1 MILSKQK
8 TISSPIKFK
17 GFGLHTGV
25 SVHMTIEPA
34 EVNHGIQFLREDLV
48 NAPVIPATVDF
59 VSETQR
65 STTIE
70 KNGNKVVTVEHL
82 LSACYALGIDNLLVK
97 LNSEELPILD
107 GSSKEYVTSLNK
119 AGIVEQEET
128 KFYISLNSS
137 IAHKDE
143 KNGAEIIYIPSEDFK
158 LSVVL
163 DYDNEVLGTQ
173 YAELRDL
180 EDYGKEIA
188 DCKTFVLLS
197 ELEQLAKAGLIKGGD
212 IDNAIVMV
220 DKKIDT
226 VGLNNLA
233 KLLDKQELEIDI
245 KGNTLNNCELK
256 YLNEPARHKLLD
268 LIGDLALLGKP
279 LKGHII
285 AKKPGHK
292 LNTSFAII
300 LNKAIKE
307 QEKSKPM
314 YDLTKEPLYDIN
326 DIENMLPHR
335 YPFLLIDKIMEI
347 SDDGIVGV
355 KNVTKNEPYFVGH
368 FPGNPVMPG
377 VLQIEAM
384 AQTGG
389 VFSLSKVEDP
399 HLYSTYFMKIDN
411 VKFKRK
417 VIPGDT
423 IVFDLKL
430 ISPIRR
436 GLVHMGGK
444 GYVNGQVCIEA
455 DMLAQVVK
463 DREEK

>member
-1 MILSKQK
+1 MLKQK
-8 TISSPIKFK
+8 TISTNLSFT
-17 GFGLHTGV
+17 GYGLHTGKEV
-25 SVHMTIEPA
+25 DLVIEPA
-34 EVNHGIQFLREDLV
+34 EANQGIQFSRVDLDGHPIV
-48 NAPVIPATVDF
+48 PASVEHVTD
-59 VSETQR
+59 TKR

-70 KNGNKVVTVEHL
+70 KNGVKVVTVEHL
-82 LSACYALGIDNLLVK
+82 LSALYALGIDNALIK
-97 LNSEELPILD
+97 INSEELPILD
-107 GSSKEYVTSLNK
+107 GSAAPYVEALK
-119 AGIVEQEET
+119 QIDFIEQSAT
-128 KFYISLNSS
+128 KSYISLNKS
-137 IAHKDE
+137 ITYKDE
-143 KNGAEIIYIPSEDFK
+143 SGAEILYVPAEEFT

-163 DYDNEVLGTQ
+163 DYNNKVLGTQ
-173 YAELRDL
+173 YAELRKIDHYA
-180 EDYGKEIA
+180 DEIA
-188 DCKTFVLLS
+188 SCKTFVLLS
-197 ELEQLAKAGLIKGGD
+197 ELEYLAQSGLIKGGD
-212 IDNAIVMV
+212 IDNAIVIV
-220 DKKIDT
+220 DKKIEEE
-226 VGLNNLA
+226 GLRKLA
-233 KLLDKQELEIDI
+233 KLLGKEELKINI
-245 KGNTLNNCELK
+245 QGNTLNNCELK
-256 YLNEPARHKLLD
+256 HVNEPARHKLLD

-285 AKKPGHK
+285 AKKPGHH
-292 LNTSFAII
+292 LNTSFARI
-300 LNKAIKE
+300 LKKAMNE

-347 SDDGIVGV
+347 TEDGIIGV
-355 KNVTKNEPYFVGH
+355 KNVTKNEPYFQGH

-455 DMLAQVVK
+455 EMLAQVVK
-463 DREEK
+463 DRG

>member
-1 MILSKQK
+1 MLKQK
-8 TISSPIKFK
+8 TISTNLSFT
-17 GFGLHTGV
+17 GFGLHTGKEV
-25 SVHMTIEPA
+25 DLVIEPA
-34 EVNHGIQFLREDLV
+34 EANQGIQFSRVDLDGH
-48 NAPVIPATVDF
+48 PI
-59 VSETQR
+59 VSASVEYVTDTKR

-70 KNGNKVVTVEHL
+70 KNGVKVVTVEHL
-82 LSACYALGIDNLLVK
+82 LSALYALGIDNALIK
-97 LNSEELPILD
+97 INSEELPILD
-107 GSSKEYVTSLNK
+107 GSAAPYVEALK
-119 AGIVEQEET
+119 QIDFIEQSAT
-128 KFYISLNSS
+128 KSYISLNKS
-137 IAHKDE
+137 ITYKDE
-143 KNGAEIIYIPSEDFK
+143 SGAEILYVPAEEFT

-163 DYDNEVLGTQ
+163 DYNNKVLGTQ
-173 YAELRDL
+173 YAELRKIDHYA
-180 EDYGKEIA
+180 DEIA
-188 DCKTFVLLS
+188 SCKTFVLLS
-197 ELEQLAKAGLIKGGD
+197 ELEYLAQSGLIKGGD
-212 IDNAIVMV
+212 IDNAIVIV
-220 DKKIDT
+220 DKKIEEE
-226 VGLNNLA
+226 GLRKLA
-233 KLLDKQELEIDI
+233 KLLGKEELKINI
-245 KGNTLNNCELK
+245 QGNTLNNCELK
-256 YLNEPARHKLLD
+256 HVNEPARHKLLD

-285 AKKPGHK
+285 AKKPGHH
-292 LNTSFAII
+292 LNTSFARI
-300 LNKAIKE
+300 LKKAMNE

-347 SDDGIVGV
+347 TEDGIIGV
-355 KNVTKNEPYFVGH
+355 KNVTKNEPYFQGH

-455 DMLAQVVK
+455 EMLAQVVK
-463 DREEK
+463 DRG

>member
-1 MILSKQK
+1 MLKQK
-8 TISSPIKFK
+8 TISTNLSFK
-17 GFGLHTGV
+17 GFGLHTGKEV
-25 SVHMTIEPA
+25 DLVIEPA
-34 EVNHGIQFLREDLV
+34 EVNHGIQFSRVDLDSHPIV
-48 NAPVIPATVDF
+48 PASVEYVTD
-59 VSETQR
+59 TKR

-70 KNGNKVVTVEHL
+70 KNGVKVVTVEHL
-82 LSACYALGIDNLLVK
+82 LSALYALGIDNALIK
-97 LNSEELPILD
+97 INSEELPILD
-107 GSSKEYVTSLNK
+107 GSAAPYVEALKQIDFIEQSGSKS
-119 AGIVEQEET
+119 
-128 KFYISLNSS
+128 YISLNKS
-137 IAHKDE
+137 ITYKDE
-143 KNGAEIIYIPSEDFK
+143 SGAEILYVPAEEFT

-163 DYDNEVLGTQ
+163 DYSNKVLGTQ
-173 YAELRDL
+173 YAELRKIDNYA
-180 EDYGKEIA
+180 EEIA
-188 DCKTFVLLS
+188 SCRTFVLLS
-197 ELEQLAKAGLIKGGD
+197 ELEYLAQSGLIKGGD
-212 IDNAIVMV
+212 IDNAIVIV
-220 DKKIDT
+220 DKKIEEEA
-226 VGLNNLA
+226 LRKLA
-233 KLLDKQELEIDI
+233 KLLGKEELKINI
-245 KGNTLNNCELK
+245 QGNTLNNCELK
-256 YLNEPARHKLLD
+256 YINEPARHKLLD

-285 AKKPGHK
+285 AKKPGHH
-292 LNTSFAII
+292 LNTSFARI
-300 LNKAIKE
+300 LKKAMNE

-326 DIENMLPHR
+326 EIENMLPHR

-347 SDDGIVGV
+347 TEDGIIGV
-355 KNVTKNEPYFVGH
+355 KNVTKNEPYFQGH
-368 FPGNPVMPG
+368 FPSNPVMPG

-444 GYVNGQVCIEA
+444 GYVNNQVCIEA

-463 DREEK
+463 DRG

>member
-1 MILSKQK
+1 MSKQK

-107 GSSKEYVTSLNK
+107 GSAKEYVIYLNK

-180 EDYGKEIA
+180 EDYAKEIA

-226 VGLNNLA
+226 VGLKNLA

-300 LNKAIKE
+300 LNKAIK
-307 QEKSKPM
+307 SPNIGT
-314 YDLTKEPLYDIN
+314 YI
-326 DIENMLPHR
+326 
-335 YPFLLIDKIMEI
+335 
-347 SDDGIVGV
+347 
-355 KNVTKNEPYFVGH
+355 
-368 FPGNPVMPG
+368 
-377 VLQIEAM
+377 
-384 AQTGG
+384 G
-389 VFSLSKVEDP
+389 VF
-399 HLYSTYFMKIDN
+399 I
-411 VKFKRK
+411 
-417 VIPGDT
+417 I
-423 IVFDLKL
+423 
-430 ISPIRR
+430 
-436 GLVHMGGK
+436 
-444 GYVNGQVCIEA
+444 
-455 DMLAQVVK
+455 
-463 DREEK
+463 

>member
-1 MILSKQK
+1 MLKQK
-8 TISSPIKFK
+8 TISTNLSFT
-17 GFGLHTGV
+17 GFGLHTGKEV
-25 SVHMTIEPA
+25 DLVLEPA
-34 EVNHGIQFLREDLV
+34 EANQGIQFSRVDLDGHPIV
-48 NAPVIPATVDF
+48 PASVEHVTD
-59 VSETQR
+59 TKR

-70 KNGNKVVTVEHL
+70 KNGVKVVTIEHL
-82 LSACYALGIDNLLVK
+82 LSALYALGIDNALIK
-97 LNSEELPILD
+97 INSEELPILD
-107 GSSKEYVTSLNK
+107 GSAAPYVEALK
-119 AGIVEQEET
+119 QIDFIEQSAT
-128 KFYISLNSS
+128 KSYISLNKS
-137 IAHKDE
+137 ITYKDE
-143 KNGAEIIYIPSEDFK
+143 SGAEILYVPAEEFT

-163 DYDNEVLGTQ
+163 DYNNKVLGTQ
-173 YAELRDL
+173 YAELRKIDHYA
-180 EDYGKEIA
+180 DEIA
-188 DCKTFVLLS
+188 SCKTFVLLS
-197 ELEQLAKAGLIKGGD
+197 ELEYLAQSGLIKGGD
-212 IDNAIVMV
+212 IDNAIVIV
-220 DKKIDT
+220 DKKIEEE
-226 VGLNNLA
+226 GLRKLA
-233 KLLDKQELEIDI
+233 KLLGKEELKINI
-245 KGNTLNNCELK
+245 QGNTLNNCELK
-256 YLNEPARHKLLD
+256 HVNEPARHKLLD

-285 AKKPGHK
+285 AKKPGHH
-292 LNTSFAII
+292 LNTSFARI
-300 LNKAIKE
+300 LKKAMNE

-347 SDDGIVGV
+347 TEDGIIGV
-355 KNVTKNEPYFVGH
+355 KNVTKNEPYFQGH

-455 DMLAQVVK
+455 EMLAQVVK
-463 DREEK
+463 DRG

>member
-1 MILSKQK
+1 MLKQK
-8 TISSPIKFK
+8 TISTNLSFT
-17 GFGLHTGV
+17 GFGLHTGKEV
-25 SVHMTIEPA
+25 DLVIEPA
-34 EVNHGIQFLREDLV
+34 EANQGIQFSRVDLDGHPIV
-48 NAPVIPATVDF
+48 PASVEHVTD
-59 VSETQR
+59 TKR

-70 KNGNKVVTVEHL
+70 KNGVKVVTVEHL
-82 LSACYALGIDNLLVK
+82 LSALYAFGIDNALIK
-97 LNSEELPILD
+97 INSEELPILD
-107 GSSKEYVTSLNK
+107 GSAAPYVEALK
-119 AGIVEQEET
+119 QIDFIEQSAT
-128 KFYISLNSS
+128 KSYISLNKS
-137 IAHKDE
+137 ITYKDE
-143 KNGAEIIYIPSEDFK
+143 SGAEILYVPAEEFT

-163 DYDNEVLGTQ
+163 DYNNKVLGTQ
-173 YAELRDL
+173 YAELRKIDHYA
-180 EDYGKEIA
+180 DEIA
-188 DCKTFVLLS
+188 SCKTFVLLS
-197 ELEQLAKAGLIKGGD
+197 ELEYLAQSGLIKGGD
-212 IDNAIVMV
+212 IDNAIVIV
-220 DKKIDT
+220 DKKIEEE
-226 VGLNNLA
+226 GLRKLA
-233 KLLDKQELEIDI
+233 KLLGKEELKINI
-245 KGNTLNNCELK
+245 QGNTLNNCVLK
-256 YLNEPARHKLLD
+256 HVNEPARHKLLD

-285 AKKPGHK
+285 AKKPGHH
-292 LNTSFAII
+292 LNTSFARI
-300 LNKAIKE
+300 LKKAMNE

-347 SDDGIVGV
+347 TEDGIIGV
-355 KNVTKNEPYFVGH
+355 KNVTKNEPYFQGH

-455 DMLAQVVK
+455 EMLAQVVK
-463 DREEK
+463 DRG

>member
-1 MILSKQK
+1 MLKQK
-8 TISSPIKFK
+8 TISTNLSFT
-17 GFGLHTGV
+17 GFGLHTGKEV
-25 SVHMTIEPA
+25 DLVIEPA
-34 EVNHGIQFLREDLV
+34 EANQGIQFSRVDLDGHPIV
-48 NAPVIPATVDF
+48 PASVEHVTD
-59 VSETQR
+59 TKR

-70 KNGNKVVTVEHL
+70 KNGVKVVTIEHL
-82 LSACYALGIDNLLVK
+82 LSALYALGIDNALIK
-97 LNSEELPILD
+97 INSEELPILD
-107 GSSKEYVTSLNK
+107 GSAAPYVEALK
-119 AGIVEQEET
+119 QIDFIEQSAT
-128 KFYISLNSS
+128 KSYISLNKS
-137 IAHKDE
+137 ITYKDE
-143 KNGAEIIYIPSEDFK
+143 SGAEILYVPGEEFT

-163 DYDNEVLGTQ
+163 DYNNKVLGTQ
-173 YAELRDL
+173 YAELRKIDHYA
-180 EDYGKEIA
+180 DEIA
-188 DCKTFVLLS
+188 SCKTFVLLS
-197 ELEQLAKAGLIKGGD
+197 ELEYLAQSGLIKGGD
-212 IDNAIVMV
+212 IDNAIVIV
-220 DKKIDT
+220 DKKIEEE
-226 VGLNNLA
+226 GLRKLA
-233 KLLDKQELEIDI
+233 KLLGKEELKINI
-245 KGNTLNNCELK
+245 QGNTLNNCELK
-256 YLNEPARHKLLD
+256 HVNEPARHKLLD

-285 AKKPGHK
+285 AKKPGHH
-292 LNTSFAII
+292 LNTSFARI
-300 LNKAIKE
+300 LKKAMNE

-347 SDDGIVGV
+347 TEDGIIGV
-355 KNVTKNEPYFVGH
+355 KNVTKNEPYFQGH

-455 DMLAQVVK
+455 EMLAQVVK
-463 DREEK
+463 DRG

>member
-1 MILSKQK
+1 MLKQK
-8 TISSPIKFK
+8 TISTNLSFT
-17 GFGLHTGV
+17 GFGLHTGKEV
-25 SVHMTIEPA
+25 DLVIEPA
-34 EVNHGIQFLREDLV
+34 EANHGIQFSRVDLDGHPIV
-48 NAPVIPATVDF
+48 PASVEYVTD
-59 VSETQR
+59 TKR

-70 KNGNKVVTVEHL
+70 KNGVKVVTIEHL
-82 LSACYALGIDNLLVK
+82 LSALYALGIDNALIK
-97 LNSEELPILD
+97 INSEELPILD
-107 GSSKEYVTSLNK
+107 GSAAPYVEALKQIDFIEQSASKS
-119 AGIVEQEET
+119 
-128 KFYISLNSS
+128 YISLNKS
-137 IAHKDE
+137 ITYKDE
-143 KNGAEIIYIPSEDFK
+143 SGAEILYVPAEEFT

-163 DYDNEVLGTQ
+163 DYNNKVLGTQ
-173 YAELRDL
+173 YAELRKIDHYA
-180 EDYGKEIA
+180 EEIA
-188 DCKTFVLLS
+188 SCKTFVLLS
-197 ELEQLAKAGLIKGGD
+197 ELEYLAHSGLIKGGD
-212 IDNAIVMV
+212 IDNAIVIV
-220 DKKIDT
+220 DKKIEEEA
-226 VGLNNLA
+226 LRKLA
-233 KLLDKQELEIDI
+233 KLLGKEELKINI
-245 KGNTLNNCELK
+245 QGNTLNNCELK
-256 YLNEPARHKLLD
+256 YINEPARHKLLD

-285 AKKPGHK
+285 AKKPGHN
-292 LNTSFAII
+292 LNTSFARI
-300 LNKAIKE
+300 LKKAMNE

-347 SDDGIVGV
+347 TDDGIIGV
-355 KNVTKNEPYFVGH
+355 KNVTKNEPYFQGH

-455 DMLAQVVK
+455 EMLAQVVK
-463 DREEK
+463 DRG

>member
-1 MILSKQK
+1 MLKQK
-8 TISSPIKFK
+8 TISTKLSFK
-17 GFGLHTGV
+17 GFGLHTGKEV
-25 SVHMTIEPA
+25 ELVIEPA
-34 EVNHGIQFLREDLV
+34 EVNHGIQFLRVDLDSHPIV
-48 NAPVIPATVDF
+48 PARVEYVTD
-59 VSETQR
+59 TKR

-70 KNGNKVVTVEHL
+70 KNGVKVVTVEHL
-82 LSACYALGIDNLLVK
+82 LSALYALGIDNVLIK
-97 LNSEELPILD
+97 ISNEELPILD
-107 GSSKEYVTSLNK
+107 GSAAPYVEALKQIGLVTQSGSKS
-119 AGIVEQEET
+119 
-128 KFYISLNSS
+128 YISINNT
-137 IAHKDE
+137 ITYKDE
-143 KNGAEIIYIPSEDFK
+143 SGAEILYVPSEELS

-163 DYDNEVLGTQ
+163 DYSNKVLGTQ
-173 YAELRDL
+173 YAELRKIDNYA
-180 EDYGKEIA
+180 EEIA
-188 DCKTFVLLS
+188 SCRTFVLLS
-197 ELEQLAKAGLIKGGD
+197 ELENLAHSGLIKGGD
-212 IDNAIVMV
+212 IDNAIVIV
-220 DKKIDT
+220 DKKIEEEA
-226 VGLNNLA
+226 LRKLA
-233 KLLDKQELEIDI
+233 KLLGKEELKINI
-245 KGNTLNNCELK
+245 QGNTLNNCELK
-256 YLNEPARHKLLD
+256 YINEPARHKLLD

-285 AKKPGHK
+285 AKKPGHN
-292 LNTSFAII
+292 LNTSFARI
-300 LNKAIKE
+300 LKKAMNE

-326 DIENMLPHR
+326 EIENMLPHR

-347 SDDGIVGV
+347 TEDGIIGV
-355 KNVTKNEPYFVGH
+355 KNVTKNEPYFQGH
-368 FPGNPVMPG
+368 FPSNPVMPG

-444 GYVNGQVCIEA
+444 GYVNNQVCIEA

-463 DREEK
+463 DRG

>member
-1 MILSKQK
+1 MLKQK
-8 TISSPIKFK
+8 TISTNLSFT
-17 GFGLHTGV
+17 GFGLHTGKEV
-25 SVHMTIEPA
+25 DLVIEPA
-34 EVNHGIQFLREDLV
+34 EANQGIQFSRVDLDGHPIV
-48 NAPVIPATVDF
+48 PASVDH
-59 VSETQR
+59 VTDTKR

-70 KNGNKVVTVEHL
+70 KNGVKVVTIEHL
-82 LSACYALGIDNLLVK
+82 LSALYAFGIDNALIK
-97 LNSEELPILD
+97 INSEELPILD
-107 GSSKEYVTSLNK
+107 GSAAPYVEALK
-119 AGIVEQEET
+119 QIDFIEQSAT
-128 KFYISLNSS
+128 KSYISLNKS
-137 IAHKDE
+137 ITYKDE
-143 KNGAEIIYIPSEDFK
+143 SGAEILYVPAEEFT

-163 DYDNEVLGTQ
+163 DYNNKVLGTQ
-173 YAELRDL
+173 YAELRKIDHYA
-180 EDYGKEIA
+180 DEIA
-188 DCKTFVLLS
+188 SCKTFVLLS
-197 ELEQLAKAGLIKGGD
+197 ELEYLAQSGLIKGGD
-212 IDNAIVMV
+212 IDNAIVIV
-220 DKKIDT
+220 DKKIEEE
-226 VGLNNLA
+226 GLRKLA
-233 KLLDKQELEIDI
+233 KLLGKEELKINI
-245 KGNTLNNCELK
+245 QGNTLNNCELK
-256 YLNEPARHKLLD
+256 HVNEPARHKLLD

-285 AKKPGHK
+285 AKKPGHH
-292 LNTSFAII
+292 LNTSFARI
-300 LNKAIKE
+300 LKKAMNK

-347 SDDGIVGV
+347 TEDGIIGV
-355 KNVTKNEPYFVGH
+355 KNVTKNEPYFQGH

-455 DMLAQVVK
+455 EMLAQVVK
-463 DREEK
+463 DRG

>member
-1 MILSKQK
+1 MLKQK
-8 TISSPIKFK
+8 TISTNLSFT
-17 GFGLHTGV
+17 GYGLHTGKEV
-25 SVHMTIEPA
+25 DLVIEPA
-34 EVNHGIQFLREDLV
+34 EANQGIQFSRVDLDGHPIV
-48 NAPVIPATVDF
+48 PASVENVTD
-59 VSETQR
+59 TKR

-70 KNGNKVVTVEHL
+70 KNGVKVVTIEHL
-82 LSACYALGIDNLLVK
+82 LSALYALGIDNALIK
-97 LNSEELPILD
+97 INSEELPILD
-107 GSSKEYVTSLNK
+107 GSAAPYVEALK
-119 AGIVEQEET
+119 QIDFIEQSAT
-128 KFYISLNSS
+128 KSYISLNKS
-137 IAHKDE
+137 ITYKDE
-143 KNGAEIIYIPSEDFK
+143 SGAEILYVPAEEFT

-163 DYDNEVLGTQ
+163 DYNNKVLGTQ
-173 YAELRDL
+173 YAELRKIDHYA
-180 EDYGKEIA
+180 DEIA
-188 DCKTFVLLS
+188 SCKTFVLLS
-197 ELEQLAKAGLIKGGD
+197 ELEYLAQSGLIKGGD
-212 IDNAIVMV
+212 IDNAIVIV
-220 DKKIDT
+220 DKKIEEE
-226 VGLNNLA
+226 GLRKLA
-233 KLLDKQELEIDI
+233 KLLGKEELKINI
-245 KGNTLNNCELK
+245 QGNTLNNCELK
-256 YLNEPARHKLLD
+256 HVNEPARHKLLD

-285 AKKPGHK
+285 AKKPGHH
-292 LNTSFAII
+292 LNTSFARI
-300 LNKAIKE
+300 LKKAMNE

-347 SDDGIVGV
+347 TEDGIIGV
-355 KNVTKNEPYFVGH
+355 KNVTKNEPYFQGH

-455 DMLAQVVK
+455 EMLAQVVK
-463 DREEK
+463 DRG

>member
-1 MILSKQK
+1 MLKQK
-8 TISSPIKFK
+8 TISTNVSFK
-17 GFGLHTGV
+17 GFGLHTGKEV
-25 SVHMTIEPA
+25 DLVIEPA
-34 EVNHGIQFLREDLV
+34 ESNYGIQFSRVDLDSH
-48 NAPVIPATVDF
+48 PIIPASVEYVTD
-59 VSETQR
+59 TKR

-70 KNGNKVVTVEHL
+70 KNGVKVVTVEHL
-82 LSACYALGIDNLLVK
+82 LSALYALGIDNALIK
-97 LNSEELPILD
+97 INSEELPILD
-107 GSSKEYVTSLNK
+107 GSAAPYVEALKQIDFIEQSASKS
-119 AGIVEQEET
+119 
-128 KFYISLNSS
+128 YISLNKS
-137 IAHKDE
+137 ITYKDE
-143 KNGAEIIYIPSEDFK
+143 SGAEILYVPAEEFT

-163 DYDNEVLGTQ
+163 DYSNKVLGTQ
-173 YAELRDL
+173 YAELRQIDHYA
-180 EDYGKEIA
+180 EEIA
-188 DCKTFVLLS
+188 SCKTFVLLS
-197 ELEQLAKAGLIKGGD
+197 ELEYLAHSGLIKGGD
-212 IDNAIVMV
+212 IDNAIVIV
-220 DKKIDT
+220 DKKIEEEA
-226 VGLNNLA
+226 LRELA
-233 KLLDKQELEIDI
+233 KMLGKEELKINI
-245 KGNTLNNCELK
+245 QGNTLNNCELK
-256 YLNEPARHKLLD
+256 YINEPARHKLLD
-268 LIGDLALLGKP
+268 LIGDLALLGRP

-285 AKKPGHK
+285 AKKPGHN
-292 LNTSFAII
+292 LNTSFARI
-300 LNKAIKE
+300 LKKAMNE

-326 DIENMLPHR
+326 DIEKMLPHR

-347 SDDGIVGV
+347 TDDGIIGV
-355 KNVTKNEPYFVGH
+355 KNVTKNEPYFEGH

-455 DMLAQVVK
+455 EMLAQVVK
-463 DREEK
+463 DRG

>member
-1 MILSKQK
+1 MLKQK
-8 TISSPIKFK
+8 TISTNLSFT
-17 GFGLHTGV
+17 GFGLHTGKEV
-25 SVHMTIEPA
+25 DLVIEPA
-34 EVNHGIQFLREDLV
+34 EANQGIQFSRVDLDGHPIV
-48 NAPVIPATVDF
+48 PASVEHVTD
-59 VSETQR
+59 TKR

-70 KNGNKVVTVEHL
+70 KNGVKVVTVEHL
-82 LSACYALGIDNLLVK
+82 LSALYALGIDNALIK
-97 LNSEELPILD
+97 INSEELPILD
-107 GSSKEYVTSLNK
+107 GSAAPYVEALK
-119 AGIVEQEET
+119 QIDFIEQSAT
-128 KFYISLNSS
+128 KSYISLNKS
-137 IAHKDE
+137 ITYKDE
-143 KNGAEIIYIPSEDFK
+143 SGAEILYVPAEEFT

-163 DYDNEVLGTQ
+163 DYNNKVLGTQ
-173 YAELRDL
+173 YAELRKIDHYA
-180 EDYGKEIA
+180 DEIA
-188 DCKTFVLLS
+188 SCKTFVLLS
-197 ELEQLAKAGLIKGGD
+197 ELEYLAQSGLIKGGD
-212 IDNAIVMV
+212 IDNAIVIV
-220 DKKIDT
+220 DKKIEEE
-226 VGLNNLA
+226 GLRKLA
-233 KLLDKQELEIDI
+233 KLLGKEELKINI
-245 KGNTLNNCELK
+245 QGNTLNNCELK
-256 YLNEPARHKLLD
+256 HVNEPARHKLLD

-285 AKKPGHK
+285 AKKPGHH
-292 LNTSFAII
+292 LNTSFARI
-300 LNKAIKE
+300 LKKAMNE

-347 SDDGIVGV
+347 TEDGIIGV
-355 KNVTKNEPYFVGH
+355 KNVTKNEPYFQGH

-455 DMLAQVVK
+455 EMLAQVVK
-463 DREEK
+463 DRG

>member
-1 MILSKQK
+1 MLKQK
-8 TISSPIKFK
+8 TISTNLSFT
-17 GFGLHTGV
+17 GFGLHTGKEV
-25 SVHMTIEPA
+25 DLVIEPA
-34 EVNHGIQFLREDLV
+34 EANQGIQFSRIDLDGHPIV
-48 NAPVIPATVDF
+48 PASVEHVTD
-59 VSETQR
+59 TKR

-70 KNGNKVVTVEHL
+70 KNGVKVVTIEHL
-82 LSACYALGIDNLLVK
+82 LSALYALGIDNALIK
-97 LNSEELPILD
+97 INSEELPILD
-107 GSSKEYVTSLNK
+107 GSAASYVEALK
-119 AGIVEQEET
+119 QIDFIEQSAT
-128 KFYISLNSS
+128 KSYISLNKS
-137 IAHKDE
+137 ITYKDE
-143 KNGAEIIYIPSEDFK
+143 SGAEILYVPAEEFT

-163 DYDNEVLGTQ
+163 DYNNKVLGTQ
-173 YAELRDL
+173 YAELRKIDHYA
-180 EDYGKEIA
+180 DEIA
-188 DCKTFVLLS
+188 SCKTFVLLS
-197 ELEQLAKAGLIKGGD
+197 ELEYLAQSGLIKGGD
-212 IDNAIVMV
+212 IDNAIVIV
-220 DKKIDT
+220 DKKIEEE
-226 VGLNNLA
+226 GLRKLA
-233 KLLDKQELEIDI
+233 KLLGKEELKINI
-245 KGNTLNNCELK
+245 QGNTLNNCELK
-256 YLNEPARHKLLD
+256 HVNEPARHKLLD

-285 AKKPGHK
+285 AKKPGHH
-292 LNTSFAII
+292 LNTSFARI
-300 LNKAIKE
+300 LKKAMNE

-347 SDDGIVGV
+347 TEDGIIGV
-355 KNVTKNEPYFVGH
+355 KNVTKNEPYFQGH

-423 IVFDLKL
+423 VVFDLKL

-455 DMLAQVVK
+455 EMLAQVVK
-463 DREEK
+463 DRG

>member
-1 MILSKQK
+1 M
-8 TISSPIKFK
+8 
-17 GFGLHTGV
+17 
-25 SVHMTIEPA
+25 
-34 EVNHGIQFLREDLV
+34 
-48 NAPVIPATVDF
+48 
-59 VSETQR
+59 
-65 STTIE
+65 
-70 KNGNKVVTVEHL
+70 
-82 LSACYALGIDNLLVK
+82 
-97 LNSEELPILD
+97 
-107 GSSKEYVTSLNK
+107 
-119 AGIVEQEET
+119 
-128 KFYISLNSS
+128 
-137 IAHKDE
+137 
-143 KNGAEIIYIPSEDFK
+143 
-158 LSVVL
+158 
-163 DYDNEVLGTQ
+163 
-173 YAELRDL
+173 
-180 EDYGKEIA
+180 
-188 DCKTFVLLS
+188 
-197 ELEQLAKAGLIKGGD
+197 
-212 IDNAIVMV
+212 
-220 DKKIDT
+220 
-226 VGLNNLA
+226 
-233 KLLDKQELEIDI
+233 
-245 KGNTLNNCELK
+245 
-256 YLNEPARHKLLD
+256 
-268 LIGDLALLGKP
+268 
-279 LKGHII
+279 
-285 AKKPGHK
+285 
-292 LNTSFAII
+292 
-300 LNKAIKE
+300 KE

-347 SDDGIVGV
+347 TDDGIVGV

>member
-1 MILSKQK
+1 MLKQK
-8 TISSPIKFK
+8 TISTNLSFT
-17 GFGLHTGV
+17 GFGLHTGKEV
-25 SVHMTIEPA
+25 DLVIEPA
-34 EVNHGIQFLREDLV
+34 EANQGIQFSRVDLDGHPIV
-48 NAPVIPATVDF
+48 PASVEHVTD
-59 VSETQR
+59 TKR

-70 KNGNKVVTVEHL
+70 KNGVKVVTIEHL
-82 LSACYALGIDNLLVK
+82 LSALYALGIDNALIK
-97 LNSEELPILD
+97 INSEELPILD
-107 GSSKEYVTSLNK
+107 GSAAPYVEALK
-119 AGIVEQEET
+119 QIDFIEQSAT
-128 KFYISLNSS
+128 KSYISLNKS
-137 IAHKDE
+137 ITYKDE
-143 KNGAEIIYIPSEDFK
+143 SGAEILYVPAEEFT

-163 DYDNEVLGTQ
+163 DYNNKVLGTQ
-173 YAELRDL
+173 YAELRKIDHYA
-180 EDYGKEIA
+180 DEIA
-188 DCKTFVLLS
+188 SCKTFVLLS
-197 ELEQLAKAGLIKGGD
+197 ELEYLAQSGLIKGGD
-212 IDNAIVMV
+212 IDNAIVIV
-220 DKKIDT
+220 DKKIEEK
-226 VGLNNLA
+226 GLRKLA
-233 KLLDKQELEIDI
+233 KLLGKEELKINI
-245 KGNTLNNCELK
+245 QGNTLNNCELK
-256 YLNEPARHKLLD
+256 HVNEPARHKLLD

-285 AKKPGHK
+285 AKKPGHH
-292 LNTSFAII
+292 LNTSFARI
-300 LNKAIKE
+300 LKKAMNK
-307 QEKSKPM
+307 QEKSMPM

-347 SDDGIVGV
+347 TEDGIIGV
-355 KNVTKNEPYFVGH
+355 KNVTKNEPYFQGH

-455 DMLAQVVK
+455 EMLAQVVK
-463 DREEK
+463 DRG

>member
-1 MILSKQK
+1 MLKQK
-8 TISSPIKFK
+8 TISTNLSFT
-17 GFGLHTGV
+17 GFGLHTGKEV
-25 SVHMTIEPA
+25 DLVIEPA
-34 EVNHGIQFLREDLV
+34 ESNQGIQFSRVDLDGHPRV
-48 NAPVIPATVDF
+48 PASVEHVTD
-59 VSETQR
+59 TKR

-70 KNGNKVVTVEHL
+70 KNGVKVVTVEHL
-82 LSACYALGIDNLLVK
+82 LSALYALGIDNALIK
-97 LNSEELPILD
+97 INSEELPILD
-107 GSSKEYVTSLNK
+107 GSAAPYVEALK
-119 AGIVEQEET
+119 QIDFIEQSAT
-128 KFYISLNSS
+128 KSYISLNKS
-137 IAHKDE
+137 ITYKDE
-143 KNGAEIIYIPSEDFK
+143 SGAEILYVPAEEFT

-163 DYDNEVLGTQ
+163 DYNNKVLGTQ
-173 YAELRDL
+173 YAELREIDHYA
-180 EDYGKEIA
+180 DEIA
-188 DCKTFVLLS
+188 SCKTFVLLS
-197 ELEQLAKAGLIKGGD
+197 ELEYLAQSGLIKGGD
-212 IDNAIVMV
+212 IDNAIVIV
-220 DKKIDT
+220 DKKIEEE
-226 VGLNNLA
+226 GLRKLA
-233 KLLDKQELEIDI
+233 KLLGKDELKINIE
-245 KGNTLNNCELK
+245 GNTLNNCELK
-256 YLNEPARHKLLD
+256 HVNEPARHKLLD

-285 AKKPGHK
+285 AKKPGHN
-292 LNTSFAII
+292 LNTSFARI
-300 LNKAIKE
+300 LKKAMNE

-347 SDDGIVGV
+347 TEDGIIGV
-355 KNVTKNEPYFVGH
+355 KNVTKNEPYFQGH

-455 DMLAQVVK
+455 EMLAQVVK
-463 DREEK
+463 DRG

>member
-1 MILSKQK
+1 MLKQK
-8 TISSPIKFK
+8 TISTNLSFT
-17 GFGLHTGV
+17 GFGLHTGKEV
-25 SVHMTIEPA
+25 DLVIEPA
-34 EVNHGIQFLREDLV
+34 EANQGIQFSRVDLDGHPIV
-48 NAPVIPATVDF
+48 PASVEHVTD
-59 VSETQR
+59 TKR

-70 KNGNKVVTVEHL
+70 KNGVKVVTIEHL
-82 LSACYALGIDNLLVK
+82 LSALYALGIDNALIK
-97 LNSEELPILD
+97 INSEELPILD
-107 GSSKEYVTSLNK
+107 GSAAPYVEALK
-119 AGIVEQEET
+119 QIDFIEQSAT
-128 KFYISLNSS
+128 KSYISLNKS
-137 IAHKDE
+137 ITYKDE
-143 KNGAEIIYIPSEDFK
+143 SGAEILYVPAEEFT

-163 DYDNEVLGTQ
+163 DYNNKVLGTQ
-173 YAELRDL
+173 YAELRKIDHYA
-180 EDYGKEIA
+180 DEIA
-188 DCKTFVLLS
+188 SCKTFVLLS
-197 ELEQLAKAGLIKGGD
+197 ELEYLAQSGLIKGGD
-212 IDNAIVMV
+212 IDNAIVIV
-220 DKKIDT
+220 DKKIEEK
-226 VGLNNLA
+226 GLRKLA
-233 KLLDKQELEIDI
+233 KLLGKEELKINI
-245 KGNTLNNCELK
+245 QGNTLNNCELK
-256 YLNEPARHKLLD
+256 HVNEPARHKLLD

-285 AKKPGHK
+285 AKKPGHH
-292 LNTSFAII
+292 LNTSFARI
-300 LNKAIKE
+300 LKKAMNE

-347 SDDGIVGV
+347 TEDGIIGV
-355 KNVTKNEPYFVGH
+355 KNVTKNEPYFQGH

-455 DMLAQVVK
+455 EMLAQVVK
-463 DREEK
+463 DRG

>member
-1 MILSKQK
+1 MLKQN
-8 TISSPIKFK
+8 TISTNLSFT
-17 GFGLHTGV
+17 GFGLHTGKEV
-25 SVHMTIEPA
+25 DLVIEPA
-34 EVNHGIQFLREDLV
+34 EANQGIQFSRVDLDGHPIV
-48 NAPVIPATVDF
+48 PASVEHVTD
-59 VSETQR
+59 TKR

-70 KNGNKVVTVEHL
+70 KNGVKVVTIEHL
-82 LSACYALGIDNLLVK
+82 LSALYALGIDNALIK
-97 LNSEELPILD
+97 INSEELPILD
-107 GSSKEYVTSLNK
+107 GSASPYVEALK
-119 AGIVEQEET
+119 QIDFIEQSAT
-128 KFYISLNSS
+128 KSYISLNKS
-137 IAHKDE
+137 ITYKDE
-143 KNGAEIIYIPSEDFK
+143 SGAEILYVPAEEFT
-158 LSVVL
+158 LSVVM
-163 DYDNEVLGTQ
+163 DYNNKVLGTQ
-173 YAELRDL
+173 YAELRKIDHYA
-180 EDYGKEIA
+180 DEIA
-188 DCKTFVLLS
+188 SCKTFVLLS
-197 ELEQLAKAGLIKGGD
+197 ELEYLAQSGLIKGGD
-212 IDNAIVMV
+212 IDNAIVIV
-220 DKKIDT
+220 DKKIEEE
-226 VGLNNLA
+226 GLRKLA
-233 KLLDKQELEIDI
+233 KLLGKEELKINI
-245 KGNTLNNCELK
+245 QGNTLNNCELK
-256 YLNEPARHKLLD
+256 HVNEPARHKLLD

-285 AKKPGHK
+285 AKKPGHH
-292 LNTSFAII
+292 LNTSFARI
-300 LNKAIKE
+300 LKKAMNE

-347 SDDGIVGV
+347 TEDGIIGV
-355 KNVTKNEPYFVGH
+355 KNVTKNEPYFQGH

-455 DMLAQVVK
+455 EMLAQVVK
-463 DREEK
+463 DRG

>member
-1 MILSKQK
+1 MLKQK
-8 TISSPIKFK
+8 TISTNLSFT
-17 GFGLHTGV
+17 GFGLHTGKEV
-25 SVHMTIEPA
+25 DLVIEPA
-34 EVNHGIQFLREDLV
+34 EANQGIQFSRVDLDGHPIV
-48 NAPVIPATVDF
+48 PASVDH
-59 VSETQR
+59 VTDTKR

-70 KNGNKVVTVEHL
+70 KNGVKVVTIEHL
-82 LSACYALGIDNLLVK
+82 LSALYALGIDNALIK
-97 LNSEELPILD
+97 INSEELPILD
-107 GSSKEYVTSLNK
+107 GSAAPYVEALK
-119 AGIVEQEET
+119 QIDFIEQSAT
-128 KFYISLNSS
+128 KSYISLNKS
-137 IAHKDE
+137 ITYKDE
-143 KNGAEIIYIPSEDFK
+143 SGAEILYVPAEEFT

-163 DYDNEVLGTQ
+163 DYNNKVLGTQ
-173 YAELRDL
+173 YAELRKIDHYA
-180 EDYGKEIA
+180 DEIA
-188 DCKTFVLLS
+188 SCKTFVLLS
-197 ELEQLAKAGLIKGGD
+197 ELEYLAQSGLIKGGD
-212 IDNAIVMV
+212 IDNAIVIV
-220 DKKIDT
+220 DKKIEEE
-226 VGLNNLA
+226 GLRKLA
-233 KLLDKQELEIDI
+233 KLLGKEELKINI
-245 KGNTLNNCELK
+245 QGNTLNNCELK
-256 YLNEPARHKLLD
+256 HVNEPARHKLLD

-285 AKKPGHK
+285 AKKPGHH
-292 LNTSFAII
+292 LNTSFARI
-300 LNKAIKE
+300 LKKAMNK
-307 QEKSKPM
+307 QEKSMPM

-347 SDDGIVGV
+347 TEDGIIGV
-355 KNVTKNEPYFVGH
+355 KNVTKNEPYFQGH

-455 DMLAQVVK
+455 EMLAQVVK
-463 DREEK
+463 DRG

>member
-1 MILSKQK
+1 MLKQK
-8 TISSPIKFK
+8 TISTNLSFT
-17 GFGLHTGV
+17 GFGLHTGKEV
-25 SVHMTIEPA
+25 DLVIEPA
-34 EVNHGIQFLREDLV
+34 EANQGIQFSRVDLDGHPIV
-48 NAPVIPATVDF
+48 PASVEHVTD
-59 VSETQR
+59 TKR

-70 KNGNKVVTVEHL
+70 KNGVKVVTIEHL
-82 LSACYALGIDNLLVK
+82 LSALYALGIDNALIK
-97 LNSEELPILD
+97 INSEELPILD
-107 GSSKEYVTSLNK
+107 GSAAPYVEALK
-119 AGIVEQEET
+119 QIDFIEQSAT
-128 KFYISLNSS
+128 KSYISLNKS
-137 IAHKDE
+137 ITYKDE
-143 KNGAEIIYIPSEDFK
+143 SGAEILYVPAEEFT

-163 DYDNEVLGTQ
+163 DYNNKVLGTQ
-173 YAELRDL
+173 YAELREIDHYA
-180 EDYGKEIA
+180 DEIA
-188 DCKTFVLLS
+188 SCKTFVLLS
-197 ELEQLAKAGLIKGGD
+197 ELEYLAQSGLIKGGD
-212 IDNAIVMV
+212 IDNAIVIV
-220 DKKIDT
+220 DKKIEEE
-226 VGLNNLA
+226 GLRKLA
-233 KLLDKQELEIDI
+233 KLLGKEELKINI
-245 KGNTLNNCELK
+245 QGNTLNNCELK
-256 YLNEPARHKLLD
+256 HVNEPARHKLLD

-285 AKKPGHK
+285 AKKPGHH
-292 LNTSFAII
+292 LNTSFARI
-300 LNKAIKE
+300 LKKAMNE

-347 SDDGIVGV
+347 TEDGIIGV
-355 KNVTKNEPYFVGH
+355 KNVTKNEPYFQGH

-455 DMLAQVVK
+455 EMLAQVVK
-463 DREEK
+463 DRG

>member
-1 MILSKQK
+1 MLKQK
-8 TISSPIKFK
+8 TISTNLSFT
-17 GFGLHTGV
+17 GFGLHTGKEV
-25 SVHMTIEPA
+25 DLVIEPA
-34 EVNHGIQFLREDLV
+34 EANQGIQFSRVDLDGHPIV
-48 NAPVIPATVDF
+48 PASVEHVTD
-59 VSETQR
+59 TKR

-70 KNGNKVVTVEHL
+70 KNGVKVVTVEHL
-82 LSACYALGIDNLLVK
+82 LSALYALGIDNALIK
-97 LNSEELPILD
+97 INSEELPILD
-107 GSSKEYVTSLNK
+107 GSAAPYVEALK
-119 AGIVEQEET
+119 QIDFIEQSAT
-128 KFYISLNSS
+128 KSYISLNKS
-137 IAHKDE
+137 ITYKDE
-143 KNGAEIIYIPSEDFK
+143 SGAEILYVPAEEFT

-163 DYDNEVLGTQ
+163 DYNNKVLGTQ
-173 YAELRDL
+173 YAELRKIDHYA
-180 EDYGKEIA
+180 DEIA
-188 DCKTFVLLS
+188 SCKTFVLLS
-197 ELEQLAKAGLIKGGD
+197 ELEYLAQSGLIKGGD

-220 DKKIDT
+220 DKKIEEE
-226 VGLNNLA
+226 GLRKLA
-233 KLLDKQELEIDI
+233 KLLGKEELKINI
-245 KGNTLNNCELK
+245 QGNTLNNCELK
-256 YLNEPARHKLLD
+256 HVNEPARHKLLD

-285 AKKPGHK
+285 AKKPGHH
-292 LNTSFAII
+292 LNTSFARI
-300 LNKAIKE
+300 LKKAMNE

-347 SDDGIVGV
+347 TEDGIIGV
-355 KNVTKNEPYFVGH
+355 KNVTKNEPYFQGH

-455 DMLAQVVK
+455 EMLAQVVK
-463 DREEK
+463 DRG

>member
-1 MILSKQK
+1 MLKQK
-8 TISSPIKFK
+8 TISTNLSFT
-17 GFGLHTGV
+17 GFGLHTGKEV
-25 SVHMTIEPA
+25 DLVIEPA
-34 EVNHGIQFLREDLV
+34 EANQGIQFSRVDLDGHPIV
-48 NAPVIPATVDF
+48 PASVEHVTD
-59 VSETQR
+59 TKR

-70 KNGNKVVTVEHL
+70 KNGVKVVTIEHL
-82 LSACYALGIDNLLVK
+82 LSALYALGIDNALIK
-97 LNSEELPILD
+97 INSEELPILD
-107 GSSKEYVTSLNK
+107 GSAAPYVEALK
-119 AGIVEQEET
+119 QIDFIEQSAT
-128 KFYISLNSS
+128 KSYISLNKS
-137 IAHKDE
+137 ITYKDE
-143 KNGAEIIYIPSEDFK
+143 SGAEILYVPAEEFT

-163 DYDNEVLGTQ
+163 DYNNKVLGTQ
-173 YAELRDL
+173 YAELRKIDHYA
-180 EDYGKEIA
+180 DEIA
-188 DCKTFVLLS
+188 SCKTFVLLS
-197 ELEQLAKAGLIKGGD
+197 ELEYLAQSGLIKGGD
-212 IDNAIVMV
+212 IDNAIVIV
-220 DKKIDT
+220 DKKIEEE
-226 VGLNNLA
+226 GLRKLA
-233 KLLDKQELEIDI
+233 KLLGKEELKINI
-245 KGNTLNNCELK
+245 QGNTLNNCELK
-256 YLNEPARHKLLD
+256 HVNEPARHKLLD

-285 AKKPGHK
+285 AKKPGHH
-292 LNTSFAII
+292 LNTSFARI
-300 LNKAIKE
+300 LKKSMNE

-347 SDDGIVGV
+347 TEDGIIGV
-355 KNVTKNEPYFVGH
+355 KNVTKNEPYFQGH

-455 DMLAQVVK
+455 EMLAQVVK
-463 DREEK
+463 DRG